1 MSNSVKQPNWMVK
14 SLYSLSIT
22 LSSVL
27 LFINCYQAPVTG
39 RSQLILLPPQQV
51 DQMGVTAFQEVVKKE
66 GVSNNRRYNEAV
78 RRVASRITRVSDTPN
93 YNWEY
98 RVIDDDDT
106 INAFALPGGKI
117 GVYTGILPIAK
128 NDAGLATVLAHEV
141 GHVAAHHGAE
151 RLSAGILAEL
161 GAAGLGVALSN
172 KDPGVVNAVMQ
183 AFGLGVTVGGILPFS
198 RNQESEADRIGLI
211 YMARAGYDPR
221 ESIGFWQ
228 RMADA
233 TKNKPRPPQFLS
245 THPGS
250 GTRITNLQKWMPEAM
265 YYYERSNKAT
275 NSLISLE
282 EKEYK
287 EARNAFH

>member
-1 MSNSVKQPNWMVK
+1 MSNRLKQSTWTVK
-14 SLYSLSIT
+14 SFYRLSIA
-22 LSSVL
+22 LVSVF
-27 LFINCYQAPVTG
+27 LFIHCYQAPVTG
-39 RSQLILLPPQQV
+39 RSQLILLPTQQV

-66 GVSNNRRYNEAV
+66 GVSNNPRYNEAL

>member
-1 MSNSVKQPNWMVK
+1 MLNRVRQSNLMAK
-14 SLYSLSIT
+14 SLF
-22 LSSVL
+22 VL
-27 LFINCYQAPVTG
+27 LIAIVSVFVFVNCYQAPVTG
-39 RSQLILLPPQQV
+39 RSQLILLPTQQV

-66 GVSNNRRYNEAV
+66 GVSNNPRYNEAV
-78 RRVASRITRVSDTPN
+78 TRVASRITKVSDTPK

-98 RVIDDDDT
+98 RVIDGDDT

-128 NDAGLATVLAHEV
+128 SDAGLATVLAHEV

-161 GAAGLGVALSN
+161 GAVGLSVALSN
-172 KDPGVVNAVMQ
+172 RDPGAVNAVMQ

-221 ESIGFWQ
+221 ESVAFWQ
-228 RMADA
+228 RMAEA
-233 TKNKPRPPQFLS
+233 TKNKPRPPEFLS

-250 GTRITNLQKWMPEAM
+250 GTRIANLQKWMPEAM
-265 YYYERSNKAT
+265 YYYERSNKAQ
-275 NSLISLE
+275 NSLISLRATE
-282 EKEYK
+282 SDQ
-287 EARNAFH
+287 ARNAD

>member
-1 MSNSVKQPNWMVK
+1 
-14 SLYSLSIT
+14 
-22 LSSVL
+22 
-27 LFINCYQAPVTG
+27 
-39 RSQLILLPPQQV
+39 
-51 DQMGVTAFQEVVKKE
+51 
-66 GVSNNRRYNEAV
+66 
-78 RRVASRITRVSDTPN
+78 
-93 YNWEY
+93 
-98 RVIDDDDT
+98 
-106 INAFALPGGKI
+106 
-117 GVYTGILPIAK
+117 
-128 NDAGLATVLAHEV
+128 
-141 GHVAAHHGAE
+141 
-151 RLSAGILAEL
+151 
-161 GAAGLGVALSN
+161 
-172 KDPGVVNAVMQ
+172 
-183 AFGLGVTVGGILPFS
+183 
-198 RNQESEADRIGLI
+198 
-211 YMARAGYDPR
+211 MARAGYDPR